1 MERKD
6 VYYSDYLQLNKL
18 LNCQQPESASVEN
31 GPAHDEMLFI
41 VIHQA
46 YELWFKQVLYEV
58 DSAIEIMK
66 QRKINDNTA
75 DLQTV
80 VHRLKRV
87 NTILQVLVQ
96 QIDILETMTPM
107 DFLEF
112 RDLLRPASGFQSWQ
126 FKVLEARLGLTFK
139 ERFGQEY
146 YISQLKQP
154 EIDIIKNAEEKKSL
168 LQVVNQ
174 WLERI
179 PFFESMENWQGFEAQ
194 GEPVDGVHPFWA
206 TYRERYKNSLSE
218 VEKNNLKSFDEIFI
232 TGKGIGQLTA
242 KSCRAALFI
251 LLYRGF
257 PILHLPFE
265 LLNNLLE
272 LDNQM
277 GTWRYRHV
285 NMVQRMIG
293 TRAGTGGSTGK
304 DYLRSAMDKHYIFK
318 DFIVLSS
325 FLIERSRL
333 PVLPP
338 SVTQFLSFNTLST
351 MEN

>member
-6 VYYSDYLQLNKL
+6 VYYSDYLQLNTL
-18 LNCQQPESASVEN
+18 LNCQKLESASLES
-31 GPAHDEMLFI
+31 GHAHDEMLFI

-66 QRKINDNTA
+66 QPQINDNTP

-80 VHRLKRV
+80 VHRIKRV
-87 NTILQVLVQ
+87 NTILQVLVH
-96 QIDILETMTPM
+96 QIDIIETMTPM

-126 FKVLEARLGLTFK
+126 FKVLEARLGLTFT

-154 EIDIIKNAEEKKSL
+154 EIDIIKKAEEKRSL
-168 LQVVNQ
+168 LSVVNQ

-179 PFFESMENWQGFEAQ
+179 PFFESMDNWEGFKTE
-194 GEPVDGVHPFWA
+194 GDSFDGIHPFWS
-206 TYRERYKNSLSE
+206 TYREHYKRSLSE
-218 VEKNNLKSFDEIFI
+218 AEKNNLQSFDEIFI
-232 TGKGIGQLTA
+232 SGKGIGQLSA

-293 TRAGTGGSTGK
+293 TRTGTGGSTGK

-325 FLIERSRL
+325 YLIERSKL
-333 PVLPP
+333 PVLPAA
-338 SVTQFLSFNTLST
+338 VTQFLSFNTLSL
-351 MEN
+351 MED

>member
-1 MERKD
+1 MEKKD
-6 VYYSDYLQLNKL
+6 VYYSDYLQLHTL
-18 LNCQQPESASVEN
+18 LNCQHPESAIIEN

-58 DSAIEIMK
+58 DSAVEIMK
-66 QRKINDNTA
+66 QPSINDNTA
-75 DLQTV
+75 ELQTV

-87 NTILQVLVQ
+87 NTILQVLVH
-96 QIDILETMTPM
+96 QIDIMETMTPM

-146 YISQLKQP
+146 YISQLRQP
-154 EIDIIKNAEEKKSL
+154 EIDIIKNAESKESL
-168 LQVVNQ
+168 LTSINQ

-179 PFFESMENWQGFEAQ
+179 PFFDSMENWEGFQPE
-194 GEPVDGVHPFWA
+194 GDEIESIHPFWT

-218 VEKNNLKSFDEIFI
+218 VEKGNLHAFDEIFI
-232 TGKGIGQLTA
+232 TGKGIGRLSA

-272 LDNQM
+272 IDNQM

-293 TRAGTGGSTGK
+293 SRTGTGGSTGK

-318 DFIVLSS
+318 DLIVLSS
-325 FLIERSRL
+325 YLIERSRL
-333 PVLPP
+333 PVLPN
-338 SVTQFLSFNTLST
+338 SVTQFLSFNTLSSLAD
-351 MEN
+351 